1 MLDFYRQFWMMLQ
14 WMPHAFMT
22 FIAAMFSY
30 TVAAAFLKIFM
41 GIVHFV
47 RGR

>member
-1 MLDFYRQFWMMLQ
+1 MFGFYKQFFMMLM
-14 WMPHAFMT
+14 WMPPAFVT

-30 TVAAAFLKIFM
+30 TVAACFLKIFM